1 MEKGDRAQI
10 DIIRNEHGKVTLD
23 YTEIQKIIRVHY
35 KQQYTN
41 KMDHLEEMDKYWKD
55 TTFQGNKEEIENMNR
70 PITNTDIEI
79 VMKNLPIIK
88 SPGLDVFTVESYQT
102 FR

>member
-10 DIIRNEHGKVTLD
+10 NIIRNEQGKVTLD

-41 KMDHLEEMDKYWKD
+41 KMDHLEETDTFWKD
-55 TTFQGNKEEIENMNR
+55 TTFQDNKEEIENMNR
-70 PITNTDIEI
+70 PITSTGIEI
-79 VMKNLPIIK
+79 VIK
-88 SPGLDVFTVESYQT
+88 KIFK
-102 FR
+102 

>member
-1 MEKGDRAQI
+1 
-10 DIIRNEHGKVTLD
+10 
-23 YTEIQKIIRVHY
+23 
-35 KQQYTN
+35 
-41 KMDHLEEMDKYWKD
+41 MDHLEEMDKYWKD

>member
-1 MEKGDRAQI
+1 MNRFLER
-10 DIIRNEHGKVTLD
+10 
-23 YTEIQKIIRVHY
+23 Y
-35 KQQYTN
+35 KLPRLNQ
-41 KMDHLEEMDKYWKD
+41 EER
-55 TTFQGNKEEIENMNR
+55 ENMNR